1 MRRLVHPS
9 FETETGDFADI
20 AVAAA
25 NGALF
30 SAFTD
35 AIPATKTVNAA
46 MMQRKLMAWLLPARN
61 G

>member
-30 SAFTD
+30 SAFT
-35 AIPATKTVNAA
+35 AATPATKTVNAA
-46 MMQRKLMAWLLPARN
+46 MMQRKLMA
-61 G
+61 